1 MPSPRRS
8 ILRPA
13 IQRLIGVSTP
23 RQLAAGF
30 TLGMILGLVPKGN
43 LIAISLCAMLFTLR
57 VNKGLAVAAAI
68 VFSFASP
75 WADSL
80 THKLGAIALSV
91 ESLQP
96 LYAWLY
102 ALPLGPWLGFHNTV
116 VTGSLLVGVYLAYP
130 AYCLVN
136 AAFCRMQSVAADAE
150 VCELDARRWEAYPQN
165 KPLHGGMP

>member
-8 ILRPA
+8 ILRRS
-13 IQRLIGVSTP
+13 IQPLTGDSTP

-30 TLGMILGLVPKGN
+30 TLGMILGLVPKDN
-43 LIAISLCAMLFTLR
+43 LIAVSLCAMLFALP
-57 VNKGLAVAAAI
+57 VNKGLAVVAAI
-68 VFSFASP
+68 VFSFVGP
-75 WADSL
+75 WADSF
-80 THKLGAIALSV
+80 THKLGTLVLSV

-96 LYAWLY
+96 VYAWLY

-136 AAFCRMQSVAADAE
+136 AACCRMQPVAAGDE
-150 VCELDARRWEAYPQN
+150 VNELDANRWEVYPQN
-165 KPLHGGMP
+165 KPLHGAVP

>member
-1 MPSPRRS
+1 MPSPRPS

-23 RQLAAGF
+23 RQLSAGF

-43 LIAISLCAMLFTLR
+43 LIAVSLCTMLFTLR

-68 VFSFASP
+68 AFSFVGP
-75 WADSL
+75 WADSF
-80 THKLGAIALSV
+80 THKLGVIVLTIEA
-91 ESLQP
+91 LQP

-136 AAFCRMQSVAADAE
+136 AACCRMQSVAAGAE
-150 VCELDARRWEAYPQN
+150 VCDLDAHRWEAYPQN
-165 KPLHGGMP
+165 KPLHGAVP